1 MKEKDTLLDF
11 ETRDSEKSRYFI
23 VLIILF
29 ISTILLL
36 LSDLVFDSDYEFAIK
51 QGVDWNFALLMLA
64 LPTIGT
70 FLFEKQ
76 NKFGWAICLF
86 YYELMAISLVSTFLR
101 YTKGFGN
108 PPDLMA
114 NWRGYILLLLSII
127 LLLMLVSK
135 DIRYYFKIT
144 ASNFRT
150 TVFISS
156 IITLIVVMILT
167 M

>member
-1 MKEKDTLLDF
+1 MNEKNALLDF
-11 ETRDSEKSRYFI
+11 ETRDSKKSRYFI

-29 ISTILLL
+29 ISTILVL

-51 QGVDWNFALLMLA
+51 QNVDWNFVFLMLA

-70 FLFEKQ
+70 FLFVKQ

-101 YTKGFGN
+101 DTKGFDN

-114 NWRGYILLLLSII
+114 SWRAYILLFLSII

-156 IITLIVVMILT
+156 IITVIFVMILT